1 MTYLQIASLLLVVPF
16 LLDAV
21 SRSGLEKTSLDELF
35 IWMGL
40 TGLVFGILL
49 LTRDLP
55 EGVTLKY
62 SGAAFLA
69 LTVGYSRALLSMT
82 LLLFITQ
89 PWSGLGL
96 ALLVDALLP
105 IWLMLQVVRLS
116 RRYLPANP
124 FVFLLGCG
132 FIGLFLVY
140 AVQQCVGVIYWA
152 LLTDM
157 PPLAVLFSE
166 QTGLRLLLAGGEAT
180 LEGMIITILV
190 VYFPRAVLLFDDQFY
205 LSRPM

>member
-1 MTYLQIASLLLVVPF
+1 MYVQIACLLILLPF
-16 LLDAV
+16 LVDAV
-21 SRSGLEKTSLDELF
+21 RRSGLEKTSLDELL

-69 LTVGYSRALLSMT
+69 LTLGYSRALMSMT
-82 LLLFITQ
+82 LLLLIVQ
-89 PWSGLGL
+89 PWSTLGP
-96 ALLVDALLP
+96 ALLIDALLP
-105 IWLMLQVVRLS
+105 IWLMLFLVRLS
-116 RRYLPANP
+116 RRFLPANP

-132 FIGLFLVY
+132 FFGLFIVY
-140 AVQQCVGVIYWA
+140 AIQQCVGVVSWA
-152 LLTDM
+152 LLTETPVM
-157 PPLAVLFSE
+157 AELFSE
-166 QTGLRLLLAGGEAT
+166 QTALRLLLAGGEST

-190 VYFPRAVLLFDDQFY
+190 VYFPRAVLLFDDDFY

>member
-1 MTYLQIASLLLVVPF
+1 MYVQIACLLILLPF
-16 LLDAV
+16 LVDAV
-21 SRSGLEKTSLDELF
+21 RRSGLEKTSLDELL

-69 LTVGYSRALLSMT
+69 LTLGYSRALMSMT
-82 LLLFITQ
+82 LLLLIVQ
-89 PWSGLGL
+89 PWSTLGP
-96 ALLVDALLP
+96 ALLIDALLP
-105 IWLMLQVVRLS
+105 IWLMLFLVRLS
-116 RRYLPANP
+116 RRFLPANP

-132 FIGLFLVY
+132 FFGLFIVY
-140 AVQQCVGVIYWA
+140 AIQQCVGVVSWA
-152 LLTDM
+152 LLTET
-157 PPLAVLFSE
+157 PVLAELFSE
-166 QTGLRLLLAGGEAT
+166 QTALRLLLAGGEST

-190 VYFPRAVLLFDDQFY
+190 VYFPRAVLLFDDDFY

>member
-1 MTYLQIASLLLVVPF
+1 MYIQIASLLILLPF
-16 LLDAV
+16 LVDALL
-21 SRSGLEKTSLDELF
+21 RAGLEKTSLDELL

-69 LTVGYSRALLSMT
+69 LTLGYSRALLSMT
-82 LLLFITQ
+82 LLLFIIQ
-89 PWSGLGL
+89 PWSSLGP

-105 IWLMLQVVRLS
+105 IWLMLSVVRLS
-116 RRYLPANP
+116 RRFLPANP

-132 FIGLFLVY
+132 FFGLFLVY
-140 AVQQCVGVIYWA
+140 AVQQCVGVVCWA

-157 PPLAVLFSE
+157 PVLAALFSE
-166 QTGLRLLLAGGEAT
+166 QTGLRLLLAGGEST

-190 VYFPRAVLLFDDQFY
+190 VYFPRAVRLFDDDFY

>member
-1 MTYLQIASLLLVVPF
+1 MYVQIASLLILLPF
-16 LLDAV
+16 LVDAIR
-21 SRSGLEKTSLDELF
+21 RSGLEKTSLDELL

-69 LTVGYSRALLSMT
+69 LTLGYSRALMSMT
-82 LLLFITQ
+82 LLLLIVQ
-89 PWSGLGL
+89 PWSTLGP
-96 ALLVDALLP
+96 ALLIDALLP
-105 IWLMLQVVRLS
+105 IWLMLVLVRLS
-116 RRYLPANP
+116 RRFLPANP

-132 FIGLFLVY
+132 FFGLFIVY
-140 AVQQCVGVIYWA
+140 AIQQCVGVISWA
-152 LLTDM
+152 LLTDT
-157 PPLAVLFSE
+157 PVLTQLFSE
-166 QTGLRLLLAGGEAT
+166 QTALRLLLAGGEST

-190 VYFPRAVLLFDDQFY
+190 VYFPRAVLLFDDDFY

>member
-1 MTYLQIASLLLVVPF
+1 MAYLQLASLLILLPF

-21 SRSGLEKTSLDELF
+21 RRSGIERISLDELF

-40 TGLVFGILL
+40 TGLVFCILL

-62 SGAAFLA
+62 SGAAFMA
-69 LTVGYSRALLSMT
+69 LTVGYSRALLSMA
-82 LLLFITQ
+82 LLLPITQ
-89 PWSGLGL
+89 PWASLGL
-96 ALLVDALLP
+96 TLLVDALLP
-105 IWLMLQVVRLS
+105 IWLMLVVVRLS

-124 FVFLLGCG
+124 FVFLLGCS

-140 AVQQCVGVIYWA
+140 AVQQCVGVLAWA
-152 LLTDM
+152 LLTDT
-157 PPLAVLFSE
+157 PVLPALFSE
-166 QTGLRLLLAGGEAT
+166 QTGLRLLLAGGEST

-190 VYFPRAVLLFDDQFY
+190 VYFPRAVLLFDDEFY